1 MKGKNVLL
9 KRGKNVPFNRG
20 KSVKCFIVYIVD
32 AAPDVVLDVADLEG
46 HTFLAWLPEVLVERL
61 ADDFL
66 VLVHHPQ
73 QPLQLFHSPFY
84 RSRAS

>member
-32 AAPDVVLDVADLEG
+32 AV
-46 HTFLAWLPEVLVERL
+46 
-61 ADDFL
+61 
-66 VLVHHPQ
+66 
-73 QPLQLFHSPFY
+73 Y
-84 RSRAS
+84 CRS